1 MDDELSGASRSGGV
15 GHRGERIRFGLGKRA
30 RDRTHSRARARR
42 RAASSSGSTQ
52 SAISPPSRHSRGRI
66 AAITIRAPPESP
78 SRSSATARRSGS
90 ICGLSVPEPIP
101 NEDVTTF
108 GVQGYLQPDQQPE
121 RLLAGVV
128 RSLAP
133 QILAS
138 GIATEEELG
147 LDTLDARLAEAVA
160 AEGSVVLPPCV
171 AGAWAV
177 RS

>member
-1 MDDELSGASRSGGV
+1 VAG
-15 GHRGERIRFGLGKRA
+15 
-30 RDRTHSRARARR
+30 
-42 RAASSSGSTQ
+42 
-52 SAISPPSRHSRGRI
+52 
-66 AAITIRAPPESP
+66 
-78 SRSSATARRSGS
+78 
-90 ICGLSVPEPIP
+90 
-101 NEDVTTF
+101 F
-108 GVQGYLQPDQQPE
+108 GVQGYLQPGERPE

-160 AEGSVVLPPCV
+160 AAGAVVLPPCV
-171 AGAWAV
+171 AGAWAL